1 MPRLSL
7 LDRYLTLWIFLAM
20 LAGLAL
26 GQWVPGLPLLLER
39 LTVGT
44 TNLPIAVGLIV
55 MMFPPL
61 ARVNYGLLP
70 AVFRNVRVLGVSLV
84 LNWVVGPVLMF
95 GLAVLFLR
103 DQPEY
108 MSGLILIGLA
118 RCIAMVLVWND
129 LAEGSKEY
137 GAGLV
142 ALNSVFQIFAY
153 PFYAWLFMSRLPEW
167 LGLEGVAIDLSIGMV
182 AESVLL
188 YLGVPF
194 LIGIGLRQTVIRRHS
209 LQHFE
214 THVAPRIAPLT
225 LVALLFTVVV
235 MFSLKADAVF
245 ALPLD
250 VLRIALPLALYF
262 AAMFFVGYF
271 VTRAVGAPYDRS
283 AAVAFTAAGNNF
295 ELAIAVAIGV
305 FGFSSGQAF
314 TGVIGPLIEVP
325 ALILLVQVARRL
337 RRPA

>member
-44 TNLPIAVGLIV
+44 TNLPIAMGLIV

-194 LIGIGLRQTVIRRHS
+194 LIGIGLRQTIIRRHS

-214 THVAPRIAPLT
+214 TQVAPRIAPLT
-225 LVALLFTVVV
+225 LVALLFTIVV

-250 VLRIALPLALYF
+250 VLRIAAPLALYF

-305 FGFSSGQAF
+305 FGLGSGQAF
-314 TGVIGPLIEVP
+314 AGVIGPLIEVP

>member
-194 LIGIGLRQTVIRRHS
+194 LIGIGLRQTIIRRHS

-214 THVAPRIAPLT
+214 TQVAPRIAPLT
-225 LVALLFTVVV
+225 LVALLFTIVV

-250 VLRIALPLALYF
+250 VLRIAAPLALYF

-305 FGFSSGQAF
+305 FGLGSGQAF
-314 TGVIGPLIEVP
+314 AGVIGPLIEVP